1 MEIQPDFCCLVDANH
16 EISCIGLLFF
26 GFTVNLFLQLD
37 EVHREKIQTLQ
48 KMFIEEFETTDTIQS
63 DMLQMLLK
71 RLVIITTRLA
81 KEQYI
86 NKKVYEDDKLGLIR
100 QFNVVAENDVLSDE
114 GEAYGRKL
122 LEAGVKATTVRYNG
136 VIHDFGLLNG
146 LATIPQTVDLFE
158 QASAQL
164 KKYLA

>member
-1 MEIQPDFCCLVDANH
+1 
-16 EISCIGLLFF
+16 
-26 GFTVNLFLQLD
+26 
-37 EVHREKIQTLQ
+37 
-48 KMFIEEFETTDTIQS
+48 MFIEEFETTDTIQS